1 MTLKRLLPALKLN
14 RGMNIMTPV
23 LYGKGMLSW
32 GKNDKVEKSI
42 LSFFIVLIKDIK
54 ILLH

>member
-1 MTLKRLLPALKLN
+1 
-14 RGMNIMTPV
+14 MTPV

-42 LSFFIVLIKDIK
+42 LSFFIAVIKNIKNTFTLTIYNK
-54 ILLH
+54 ILNYKKSILLFK